1 MLGKIVL
8 LIGAL
13 VVAVGV
19 AVWSYGFLGQGD
31 LKTDRARLAPTGSPT
46 DPIPAGLERAT
57 FGGGCFWCTE
67 AVFQRLKGVHSV
79 VSGYSGGSVAN
90 PTYAQICSG
99 TTGHAEVIQIVYDPK
114 AITFA
119 ELLEVFWQTHDPTTL
134 NRQGNDSG
142 PQYRSV
148 IFTHTDEQKAIA
160 EQYKQQLNDANEF
173 GRPVVTE
180 ITPFS
185 AFYPAETYHQY
196 YFVDHPQQGY
206 CAAVIRPKVQKF
218 EKKFADKLR

>member
-13 VVAVGV
+13 IVAVGV

-46 DPIPAGLERAT
+46 DPIPAGFERAT

-90 PTYAQICSG
+90 PTYAQVCSG

-185 AFYPAETYHQY
+185 ALYPAETYHQY